1 MGLSYNDK
9 LKPVGDH
16 SNIYDD
22 EEMEEE
28 EFGFGFGRL

>member
-1 MGLSYNDK
+1 MGLSFNDK
-9 LKPVGDH
+9 LRPVGDH

-22 EEMEEE
+22 EMEE